1 MEQLAIDQVLEKIRQ
16 HLNLTKQTERD
27 LLDEIRTHLEDVVD
41 EAVSQGRD
49 PNQALI
55 QAAEEFG
62 VDEVGLELQQV
73 HRDWESTDALVLII
87 LPVLCALVLRW
98 LAFAPDGSALG
109 WPQLLVRPGFWI
121 ASAAALLIPF
131 LYFTRWRL
139 ALVGWAIFWLLS
151 VIFII
156 FPHANQW

>member
-1 MEQLAIDQVLEKIRQ
+1 VEQLAIDQVLEQIRQ
-16 HLNLTKQTERD
+16 HLNLTKQTERE
-27 LLDEIRTHLEDVVD
+27 LLDEIRTHLEDVVA
-41 EAVSQGRD
+41 EAASFGRD
-49 PNQALI
+49 PNQALV

-62 VDEVGLELQQV
+62 VEAVGLELQQV

-109 WPQLLVRPGFWI
+109 WPELLARPGFWV
-121 ASAAALLIPF
+121 ASLAALLVPF

-151 VIFII
+151 VIFIV
-156 FPHANQW
+156 FPHAYNW

>member
-16 HLNLTKQTERD
+16 QLNLTKPTERD

-49 PNQALI
+49 AHQALV

-62 VDEVGLELQQV
+62 VEETGLQLQQV
-73 HRDWESTDALVLII
+73 HRDRESLDALALII

-98 LAFAPDGSALG
+98 LTFAPDGSALG
-109 WPQLLVRPGFWI
+109 WPQLLVRPGFWA
-121 ASAAALLIPF
+121 ASTAALLVPF

-139 ALVGWAIFWLLS
+139 ALLGWAIFWLLS
-151 VIFII
+151 VIFIV
-156 FPHANQW
+156 FPHLSNW